1 MVGFLDSR
9 KLLYLKKQ
17 VRSNNE
23 QLWNYLPPMYIFVFI
38 KENTMKKYLKYTK
51 NFYFLFTLFFIVWMV
66 FIDSNDILTQFKLG
80 SKIKEL
86 EKQKEFYQDRKA
98 KILADREELMS
109 NYELLEKFARE
120 RYLMKRESEDL
131 YVVVEE

>member
-1 MVGFLDSR
+1 
-9 KLLYLKKQ
+9 
-17 VRSNNE
+17 
-23 QLWNYLPPMYIFVFI
+23 
-38 KENTMKKYLKYTK
+38 MKKYLKYTK

-66 FIDSNDILTQFKLG
+66 FIDSNDILTQFKLR

-86 EKQKEFYQDRKA
+86 ERQKEFYQERKA

-120 RYLMKRESEDL
+120 RYLMKKESEDL